1 MSEMCWYKVPY
12 TCNCEACGAQMSGVI
27 KRGPQLIET
36 ETSFLTS
43 RMQAVANIA
52 ELNYAKKNV
61 ESNLEQRNGV
71 GYMADATCPECGHM
85 QSWSPVHKPRMK
97 SYAGLYTFC
106 LSVFLILALLIWL
119 IFFLDTD
126 LSTVFFFVLMTI
138 GLTIG
143 ILIPVRVKKKNRER
157 DKQKYEEDETL
168 YKSFREGLAKVKVRN
183 KPEVDWN
190 RAEFVP
196 TRYDVSD

>member
-1 MSEMCWYKVPY
+1 MSEMCWFKVPY
-12 TCNCEACGAQMSGVI
+12 TCNCEACDAQMSGVI

-36 ETSFLTS
+36 NFLPG

-52 ELNYAKKNV
+52 EFHFSKKII
-61 ESNLEQRNGV
+61 ESNLEQRNGID
-71 GYMADATCPECGHM
+71 YTADATCPECGHM
-85 QSWSPVHKPRMK
+85 QSWSPVHKPKMK
-97 SYAGLYTFC
+97 SYVGLYTFC

-119 IFFLDTD
+119 IFFLDSD
-126 LSTVFFFVLMTI
+126 FSTVFFWVLMTI